1 MSNPQTPHPEP
12 RRRLP
17 STAPLEADV
26 LVVGAGPTGLTAAH
40 LLGSLGVRVLLVERN
55 PTTSDDAKAISL
67 DDESLRTLQT
77 AGIDGAVYPIIV
89 PGTGTKYFG
98 VGGRPL
104 VHARGLGDQRFG
116 HPFKNP
122 FAQPDLER
130 VLLEELRRHSDVETR
145 FSTRLFSLEQHTDRV
160 RVAVGPS
167 DSTEWA
173 EHFDVS
179 YVLGCDGGRS
189 TVREL
194 LSIPMQGRSF
204 PDVWLVAD
212 TSGDPH
218 DQRYGMH
225 LGDPGRPT
233 VIVPGRDGRC
243 RYEFLLHPGEGTPG
257 APPSFELVRELLR
270 PYREITPDQIER
282 AVTYTFHALLA
293 DRLRDKRC
301 FLLGDA
307 AHMMPPFAGQG
318 LNSGVRDAAN
328 LCWKIADVLAG
339 RASDAL
345 LDTYD
350 AERRPHAQ
358 AVIDL
363 SVRLGRIVMTTSR
376 SRARLRDLLVRTA
389 MHTPHGRRYL
399 TEMRYRPNTRVRSGA
414 IVPLD
419 GQAKSPVGTALPQPR
434 VLHGPHLRLT
444 RLDDVLG
451 RGWSLLGVGLTEAD
465 WDTAT
470 HAGLPA
476 GTRVDIVLDDR
487 SPRDHPGRTAVA
499 DADGRLQTFFG
510 RLTGRFVLVRPDR
523 LIAAVFPPDQAE
535 RVSHSLRRFAP
546 GPERDVSAPAV
557 ECPTETSQKDSR
569 PPAARITRSVTAP
582 GAKSASTVQGGPR

>member
-1 MSNPQTPHPEP
+1 MSNPQPPHPEP
-12 RRRLP
+12 RRRFA
-17 STAPLEADV
+17 SAAPVQADV

-40 LLGSLGVRVLLVERN
+40 LLGSLGIRVLLVERN

-67 DDESLRTLQT
+67 DDESLRTLQS

-89 PGTGTKYFG
+89 PGTGTKYFD

-130 VLLEELRRHSDVETR
+130 VLVEELRHRPNVETR
-145 FSTRLFSLEQHTDRV
+145 FHTRLFSLEQHSDRV
-160 RVAVGPS
+160 RVGVGPS
-167 DSTEWA
+167 DGTEPV

-212 TSGDPH
+212 TVEDPH

-225 LGDPGRPT
+225 MGDPSRPT

-243 RYEFLLHPGEGTPG
+243 RYEFLLHPGEGLPG
-257 APPSFELVRELLR
+257 DPPPFELVRDLLR
-270 PYREITPDQIER
+270 PYREITPDQVER
-282 AVTYTFHALLA
+282 AVSYTFHALLA
-293 DRLRDKRC
+293 DRLRDGRC

-328 LCWKIADVLAG
+328 LCWKLADVLAG
-339 RASDAL
+339 RSADTL

-350 AERRPHAQ
+350 TERRPHAQ

-376 SRARLRDLLVRTA
+376 SRARLRDLLVRIA
-389 MHTPHGRRYL
+389 MHTPQGRRYL

-414 IVPLD
+414 VVPFD
-419 GQAKSPVGTALPQPR
+419 GKKGSPVGTFLPQPR
-434 VLHGPHLRLT
+434 VLHGPQLQVT
-444 RLDDVLG
+444 RLDNVLG
-451 RGWSLLGVGLTEAD
+451 RGWSLLGVGLTDAD
-465 WDTAT
+465 WNTAA

-476 GTRVDIVLDDR
+476 GTRVSVVLDDR
-487 SPRDHPGRTAVA
+487 YPRDRPGRTAVA
-499 DADGRLQTFFG
+499 DADGRLQALFG
-510 RLTGRFVLVRPDR
+510 GLTGHFLLVRPDR
-523 LIAAVFPPDQAE
+523 LIAAVFPADQAE
-535 RVSHSLRRFAP
+535 RVSQSLRRFAP
-546 GPERDVSAPAV
+546 
-557 ECPTETSQKDSR
+557 
-569 PPAARITRSVTAP
+569 AP
-582 GAKSASTVQGGPR
+582 GRDLSLAASDGPAEISHEVVRPRPAPTAHPVTKSVSKPQGGPR